1 MIARAR
7 DRALRIA
14 SVALLVVVAMALA
27 SAPARAKVIHHVEAN
42 FSGGAASLGGDL
54 IAASVDSS
62 GGASGGDVYVLESK
76 AEGAGGFAV
85 AKFTANGTYTGLRIT
100 GNETAPGSFEFSP
113 FFSGVAV
120 DSSLSVNSG
129 DVSVSDTEHGVVDRL
144 NENGEFVC
152 QIAGHETEEKMPSA
166 KECDGSGSGL
176 SGTITPAGLA
186 VDSSGDVYVANDAAS
201 QVDEFG
207 AGGNF
212 IRAIE
217 GEGHLSS
224 QMTAIAIDS
233 SGDLYVTILDGSVLE
248 LNNTGT
254 FQREIGTG
262 SFGVAVNRA
271 TSPNE
276 VYVDESTTLSEY
288 EPSGALRSATT
299 LTGGASFFPGLAV
312 NPGTGN
318 VYAASAG
325 FFGEEPHGVDVV
337 GPDIVLPNVATE
349 AATGVEE
356 SGAVLH
362 ARVEPDLSHGG
373 GDVTSCSFE
382 YVTEKQF
389 QENGYAGAATA
400 ECNATKPLPY
410 AEAENVTAKVSLASS
425 TTYHYRVAA
434 ADAEFPSE
442 VNDGA
447 GEPQPEATVTTP
459 GAPVVEA
466 ESAEAK
472 TASATLTAQIN
483 PFGFASTCEVQLVSE
498 AEFVASGFAGA
509 RTLACPHTLEAG
521 FSAQS
526 VSVVVTGLSA
536 GGTYHYRFVAS
547 NKMGSTNGADHTF
560 ASFAIQSFT
569 FETLDA
575 EGHPYTQAG
584 GHPYVL
590 RTSFALSRN
599 GIEAQANVKDVET
612 QLPPGL
618 IGDPTALA
626 TCTRSQ
632 LTAFQC
638 PGAAQVG
645 LITLQT
651 THGGAFFEEPLY
663 NLLPPAGVP
672 AEFGTRFNTFTNI
685 YIDSN
690 VRTGGDYGV
699 TARVR
704 NASAATGVVGATV
717 ELWGVPAAASHNA
730 QRKCPPPPGQVG
742 EVGGPSCTAGTEL
755 VPFLREPTSCGG
767 GELSVNMSV
776 DSWQDAGAFVSRTAP
791 LPAVTGCALPSF
803 TPSLSLSPSTVAAD
817 SPSGLGLN
825 LTVPQEQAPTG
836 LGEADLKSSSIA
848 LPEGVAADPS
858 AAAGLQA
865 CSPAQIAL
873 TSPSEPSCPEAS
885 KIGTVEI
892 ETPLLADVVKGSVY
906 VAEQDNNPFKSLLAI
921 YVVAQADGA
930 LVKLAGHVEANQE
943 TGQLTTTFENL
954 PQLPFSDLRLN
965 LFGGPRGVLVTPEA
979 CGTFSSASSWG
990 PWSAIAPV
998 DLASPFSVSTGCV
1011 SGFAPSFAAGV
1022 SSTQAGSYSPL
1033 VLSFSRSDSEQQPS
1047 GVSVTLPPGL
1057 LARIAGVPLC
1067 PEAEA
1072 NAGDGAGGCP
1082 ANTQIGTVS
1091 AAAGAG
1097 PSPIVLPGKI
1107 YLTGR
1112 YKGAPYGES
1121 VVVPAIAGPYDLGDV
1136 VVRGQIRI
1144 DPATAQ
1150 ATVLSEPFPTILQG
1164 IPVKLRSVQVSIDR
1178 PAFVFNPTSCDPMA
1192 LTGVLHSTGGLT
1204 AAVSSRFQVA
1214 DCAGLAFE
1222 PKLSVST
1229 LGKASK
1235 LNGASLKFMITYP
1248 KDAMGSQSWM
1258 KEMKFDIPKQL
1269 PARLTTLQKACV
1281 AHVFETERQNCPAAS
1296 IIGHVLVHTPVL
1308 PVPLEGPL
1316 YFVSYGGAAFP
1327 DAVAVL
1333 KGDGITIESHGHTFI
1348 DNKTGV
1354 TSATFEAVPDVPF
1367 ESIEVTVPQGRY
1379 SEFGANL
1386 PHEGYDFC
1394 GEHLKMPI
1402 LFKAQNGAEIHAETP
1417 VAVTGCPPSVSIS
1430 KTRMKANS
1438 LLVTVKLGS
1447 GGTVKITGK
1456 GLKAVTKKGLKAGTH
1471 TITVPLTQAGRAAGR
1486 HGSKLTLRVT
1496 LTASG
1501 ATGTATKTLKA

>member
-1 MIARAR
+1 MIGRAR

-62 GGASGGDVYVLESK
+62 GGASNGDVYVLESK

-100 GNETAPGSFEFSP
+100 GKETASGSFEFSP

-362 ARVEPDLSHGG
+362 GRVEPDLSHGG

-410 AEAENVTAKVSLASS
+410 AEPESVTAKVSLVSS

-434 ADAEFPSE
+434 ADVEFPSE
-442 VNDGA
+442 VNNGA
-447 GEPQPEATVTTP
+447 GEPEPEATVTTF
-459 GAPVVEA
+459 GAPVVVA
-466 ESAEAK
+466 ESAEA
-472 TASATLTAQIN
+472 TTGTATLTAQIN
-483 PFGFASTCEVQLVSE
+483 PFGFATTCEVEVVDE
-498 AEFVASGFAGA
+498 AELIASGYADA
-509 RTLACPHTLEAG
+509 RTFGCSHTLAPS
-521 FSAQS
+521 FSTQS
-526 VSVVVTGLSA
+526 VSVTVTALTVGD
-536 GGTYHYRFVAS
+536 TYHYRFLAS
-547 NKMGSTNGADHTF
+547 NAAGSTNGADHTF
-560 ASFAIQSFT
+560 ASFGIQSFT

-651 THGGAFFEEPLY
+651 THGGVFFEEPLY
-663 NLLPPAGVP
+663 NLVAPAGVP

-699 TARVR
+699 TARVT
-704 NASAATGVVGATV
+704 NASAASGVVGATV

-825 LTVPQEQAPTG
+825 LTVPQEQAPKG

-943 TGQLTTTFENL
+943 TGQLTTTFDDL

-965 LFGGPRGVLVTPEA
+965 LFGGPRGVLVTPEG

-990 PWSAIAPV
+990 PWSGVAPV
-998 DLASPFSVSTGCV
+998 SFSTPFSVSSGCV

-1022 SSTQAGSYSPL
+1022 TDTQAGAYSPL
-1033 VLSFSRSDSEQQPS
+1033 QLSFTRSDSEQQPS
-1047 GVSVTLPPGL
+1047 GLSVTLPPGL

-1072 NAGDGAGGCP
+1072 DAGSCP
-1082 ANTQIGTVS
+1082 EASQIGTVLAGS
-1091 AAAGAG
+1091 GAG
-1097 PSPIVLPGKI
+1097 PDPIVLPGRI
-1107 YLTGR
+1107 YLTGP

-1121 VVVPAIAGPYDLGDV
+1121 VVVPAVAGPYNLGDV
-1136 VVRGQIRI
+1136 VVRGAIRI

-1150 ATVLSEPFPTILQG
+1150 ATVVSDPFPTILQG
-1164 IPVKLRSVQVSIDR
+1164 IPIKLRSVQVSIDR
-1178 PAFVFNPTSCDPMA
+1178 PEFVFDPTSCDPMA
-1192 LTGVLHSTGGLT
+1192 VTAALGSTGGLT
-1204 AAVSSRFQVA
+1204 AAVSSHLQISGCGELPFHPSLTATTKGPGTKLDGV
-1214 DCAGLAFE
+1214 GFE
-1222 PKLSVST
+1222 VRVT
-1229 LGKASK
+1229 ASQ
-1235 LNGASLKFMITYP
+1235 GPPASS
-1248 KDAMGSQSWM
+1248 GSHA
-1258 KEMKFDIPKQL
+1258 EANIRRVDVQL
-1269 PARLTTLQKACV
+1269 PLALSSRLETLQQAC
-1281 AHVFETERQNCPAAS
+1281 TEQQFAANPAGCPPASRVGTALARTPILSAPLAGPAYLVSHAA
-1296 IIGHVLVHTPVL
+1296 
-1308 PVPLEGPL
+1308 
-1316 YFVSYGGAAFP
+1316 AAFP
-1327 DAVAVL
+1327 DLVIVL
-1333 KGDGITIESHGHTFI
+1333 QGDNVTITLIGHTQIKKGITYSR
-1348 DNKTGV
+1348 
-1354 TSATFEAVPDVPF
+1354 FETLPDAPISSF
-1367 ESIEVTVPQGRY
+1367 QLALPAKRY
-1379 SEFGANL
+1379 SILTGRELCKPTHTVKIRERVTIHIRGRAIPTVRTVTRRIPAQL
-1386 PHEGYDFC
+1386 
-1394 GEHLKMPI
+1394 LMPTEI
-1402 LFKAQNGAEIHAETP
+1402 VGQNSAVITQMTH
-1417 VAVTGCPPSVSIS
+1417 VALTGCPTAHP
-1430 KTRMKANS
+1430 
-1438 LLVTVKLGS
+1438 
-1447 GGTVKITGK
+1447 
-1456 GLKAVTKKGLKAGTH
+1456 
-1471 TITVPLTQAGRAAGR
+1471 AAAKHPRQR
-1486 HGSKLTLRVT
+1486 HR
-1496 LTASG
+1496 
-1501 ATGTATKTLKA
+1501 